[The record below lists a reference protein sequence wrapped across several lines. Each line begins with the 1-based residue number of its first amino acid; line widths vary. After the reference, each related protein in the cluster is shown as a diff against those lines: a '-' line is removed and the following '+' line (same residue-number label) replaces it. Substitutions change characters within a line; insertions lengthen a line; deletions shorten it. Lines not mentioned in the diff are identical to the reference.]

1 VAAPPANFR
10 RLRLTIISIGN
21 LILSPMIIYMGYQ
34 ASSFDYNDL
43 LVVDKALIALGI
55 WVFII
60 SIGSLLS
67 NFFSYLI

>member
-1 VAAPPANFR
+1 
-10 RLRLTIISIGN
+10 
-21 LILSPMIIYMGYQ
+21 MIIYMGYQ

-43 LVVDKALIALGI
+43 LVVDKALIALGV

-67 NFFSYLI
+67 IFIN